1 MKKII
6 IKNIQTPEFPYGVVW
21 IYPLELCNEEILK
34 TNLSNTEKYLKEL
47 MEEFDKKKY
56 NEDLLNY
63 VKFDIQKEIPLKL
76 IEKCNQKIK
85 TIKEKINENISPY
98 YWRILRDFQGYF
110 DDIDEYIKTDF
121 LLVLC
126 KDVEE
131 LW

>member
-110 DDIDEYIKTDF
+110 DNIDEYIKTDF

-126 KDVEE
+126 KDVE
-131 LW
+131 

>member
-6 IKNIQTPEFPYGVVW
+6 VKNIQTPEFPYGVVW

-47 MEEFDKKKY
+47 MKETDKKKY

-76 IEKCNQKIK
+76 IEKCNQKIE

-121 LLVLC
+121 LLVLSKREC
-126 KDVEE
+126 ND
-131 LW
+131 